1 MATER
6 SPKRRPDDGRR
17 AQLIEAATRV
27 VATDGVAAAT
37 TRRIAEEAGVPHGL
51 VHYWF
56 SGKDEL
62 LEEVV
67 QNMLRRLEEAVA
79 DPVPSPPT
87 NDLDDLTQ
95 RFRSAFA
102 VVEADDSGRQ
112 IALYELTTWSLR
124 SRKFRDVARAQY
136 AAYRA
141 SAEVM
146 VQPWQAEHLAGMPV
160 STEIFAQFIAT
171 LFDGVNLAWLA
182 DPEGTKPDE
191 IFAFVA
197 ALLSQFA
204 AAATDGSAQLGDQQ
218 AEHEIAG
225 EPVGVLEEEQVVLG
239 QSPVT

>member
-37 TRRIAEEAGVPHGL
+37 TRRIAQEAGVPHGL

-67 QNMLRRLEEAVA
+67 QNMLRQLEQAVA
-79 DPVPSPPT
+79 KPVETTPAST
-87 NDLDDLTQ
+87 LDELTQ

-102 VVEADDSGRQ
+102 VVEGDDDGRQ

-124 SRKFRDVARAQY
+124 SRQFRDVARAQY
-136 AAYRA
+136 AAYRT
-141 SAEVM
+141 SAELM
-146 VQPWQAEHLAGMPV
+146 VQPWQATHLTDLPV
-160 STEIFAQFIAT
+160 SPEIFAQFIAT

-197 ALLSQFA
+197 ALLSQYEQK
-204 AAATDGSAQLGDQQ
+204 SP
-218 AEHEIAG
+218 G
-225 EPVGVLEEEQVVLG
+225 ELNQ
-239 QSPVT
+239 

>member
-6 SPKRRPDDGRR
+6 SPKRRPVDGRR

-37 TRRIAEEAGVPHGL
+37 TRRIAQEAGVPHGL

-67 QNMLRRLEEAVA
+67 QNMLRQLEQAVA
-79 DPVPSPPT
+79 EPVVASAPANLP
-87 NDLDDLTQ
+87 DDLTA

-102 VVEADDSGRQ
+102 VVQGDDSGRQ

-124 SRKFRDVARAQY
+124 SRQFRDVARAQY
-136 AAYRA
+136 AAYRT

-146 VQPWQAEHLAGMPV
+146 VQPWQAAHLTGLPG
-160 STEIFAQFIAT
+160 SPEILAQFVAT

-191 IFAFVA
+191 IFAFVG
-197 ALLSQFA
+197 ALLAQYQQPAEASQPGPE
-204 AAATDGSAQLGDQQ
+204 ATPS
-218 AEHEIAG
+218 H
-225 EPVGVLEEEQVVLG
+225 
-239 QSPVT
+239 